1 MPKITLK
8 ILLWTQ
14 HMNSENRAQGSKF
27 VILVPL
33 EAELLLIR
41 CGAYLRFGVDERGEE
56 QTEVQVFLPGESHG
70 QRSLAGCKESEAAE
84 RLSTARRG

>member
-1 MPKITLK
+1 
-8 ILLWTQ
+8 
-14 HMNSENRAQGSKF
+14 MNSENRAQGSMF

-33 EAELLLIR
+33 EAELLFVR

-70 QRSLAGCKESEAAE
+70 QRSLAGCSPWGHKDSEAAKHQG
-84 RLSTARRG
+84 TARRG